1 MSDETINK
9 EDVEKAL
16 FVNDAFTYD
25 LELDLPIPKEDK
37 TIKAR
42 FVFKEISGYEAD
54 KLTQG
59 MTNVDAKTGKIN
71 IIQEEA
77 NIKYLK
83 ACLVKAPFEISDYN
97 LKRLNK
103 KVKDELL
110 EFARKVNSIDKDI
123 PDGETEK
130 K

>member
-1 MSDETINK
+1 MSDENISK
-9 EDVEKAL
+9 EDMEKAL
-16 FVNDAFTYD
+16 FVNDAFTYELD
-25 LELDLPIPKEDK
+25 LELPVPKENK
-37 TIKAR
+37 TVNGH

-59 MTNVDAKTGKIN
+59 MTSIDAKTGKIG

-83 ACLVKAPFEISDYN
+83 ACLVKAPFDITDFN

-110 EFARKVNSIDKDI
+110 EFARKVNSIEKES